1 MGSLVNSGSELT
13 RMNTTLVTEGK
24 DVDSGAVGET
34 YTKAHLSSGFSA
46 PPRNVNTPAPPAWF

>member
-1 MGSLVNSGSELT
+1 
-13 RMNTTLVTEGK
+13 MNTTLVTEGK